1 MYQPP
6 RRPYDL
12 IYTRIIAFVHPPP
25 VATKHDGSISTAK
38 SSSSIVAAKIG
49 PRRQPEFS

>member
-12 IYTRIIAFVHPPP
+12 LYMPVIAFVHPPP
-25 VATKHDGSISTAK
+25 VVAKQGGSISTAK
-38 SSSSIVAAKIG
+38 SSSSNVAAKIG
-49 PRRQPEFS
+49 PRRQREFS

>member
-12 IYTRIIAFVHPPP
+12 FYMPVIAFVHPPP
-25 VATKHDGSISTAK
+25 VVTKQDGSISTAK
-38 SSSSIVAAKIG
+38 SSSNIVAAKIG
-49 PRRQPEFS
+49 PRHQREFS